1 MDGLLYKIYSQNEM
15 PEREHMDADPR
26 EVTSE
31 DIRRE
36 TLYTAQQTSAYGS
49 NTSEQKTS
57 NLNVSEGQE
66 LKALYL
72 SVPEGQELKALCLNV
87 SERQEQLEKEF
98 SARPGVVSQN
108 ELQDQE
114 CEKLRKKNREIEARY
129 QKLLS
134 KTMSMHKQS
143 ENMNDPMRLSAV
155 LDMYRMLRIQE
166 WGKCWSR
173 SAHFS
178 YQKARIIIKNLF
190 DACERDIE
198 MRKAAIIEILCILP
212 PNRCNQELML
222 DTVKLLR
229 HGYYH
234 NDSSIYSEIIRD
246 SPVKAVW
253 NQDECSL
260 QWLEHVDYK
269 ELKYSKISE
278 LQMLWPVLK
287 DGEEVIEKG
296 VVWNEN

>member
-1 MDGLLYKIYSQNEM
+1 MDGLTYKMWSQNEI
-15 PEREHMDADPR
+15 PEREHTDADPK

-31 DIRRE
+31 DIRYSRSWGDKYE
-36 TLYTAQQTSAYGS
+36 SRLQ
-49 NTSEQKTS
+49 
-57 NLNVSEGQE
+57 L
-66 LKALYL
+66 
-72 SVPEGQELKALCLNV
+72 
-87 SERQEQLEKEF
+87 LEKCN
-98 SARPGVVSQN
+98 SALLGGIRQN
-108 ELQDQE
+108 ELQEQE
-114 CEKLRKKNREIEARY
+114 CEKLRKKNRELEARY

-155 LDMYRMLRIQE
+155 LDMYKMLRIQE

-173 SAHFS
+173 SARFS
-178 YQKARIIIKNLF
+178 YQRASIIIKKLF
-190 DACERDIE
+190 DACEKDIE
-198 MRKAAIIEILCILP
+198 MRKADIIEILCILP
-212 PNRCNQELML
+212 QNSCNQELML

-234 NDSSIYSEIIRD
+234 NDSSIYSEIIRQADVSLKNTDQMEFAKKCCRVYCLLLLQD

-253 NQDECSL
+253 NRDECSL
-260 QWLEHVDYK
+260 QCLEHVDYK
-269 ELKYSKISE
+269 DLKYSKITE

-296 VVWNEN
+296 VVWDEK